1 MRASP
6 LIEYSSTVLILCLWI
21 GAITSILSSL
31 IGLFQQDIKKVIAYS
46 TMSQLAQ
53 ECVTHSITFRYQT
66 ICEKIILIP
75 HILLQMKIVVIYCLF
90 YLMNIVSLNG
100 NSSTNLSIESSEAIN
115 SECSNNIL
123 NPFYVTGFCDG
134 ESCFLI
140 NVQPRSYLKLGYN
153 VSLMFKLTL
162 HSRDKVLLEN
172 IRNYFGQR
180 GNITTRKDG
189 SIEYIVSSIKDLEV
203 IIKHFDA
210 YPLIT
215 QKWSDYQIFKQTFEL
230 IKRKEHLTKEG
241 LKKVLSL
248 KASFNKG
255 LSDELKTVFTD
266 IVPALRPQISNP
278 KIQDPYWISGFV
290 DGEGCFYVSLTNN
303 STGIGLVFKVTQ
315 HIRDADLLKEF
326 IGYFNCGRYSICSKI
341 AGVSNSS
348 QKAAVTLFTFIKQ
361 KRIIIRNY
369 SVNSY
374 KKSLPLHS
382 SLPISAGLTL
392 SNLNEK
398 DSLNAYFVTGFSDAE
413 SCFYIGIYKN
423 SNKTG
428 WKVKASFQ
436 ISLHQRDIGILELHF
451 GGVGN
456 VSKQGKDSVQ
466 YRVASIQDLINVI
479 IPHFEKYPLISNK
492 RADFELFKLAVD
504 LINCKEHLT
513 IEGVQKIVAIKA
525 SLNLG
530 LSDELKVAFSNTIQ
544 VKRPLVWDQEIK
556 DPNWLAG
563 FVSGEGC
570 FYVNI
575 YKSSTKLGESVK
587 LGFSLGLH
595 SRDTTLLK
603 SFISYLGCGNYNKE
617 FNRDVVKFV
626 VTKFSDINIKII
638 PFFNKY
644 PIFGLKSLDFSDFE
658 KVAKLIENKVHLT
671 AEGFEQIRQIKL
683 GMNRGRMNKEQSCT
697 RISTS
702 PLNCSQKR
710 TYVTMSA
717 LPKYTC
723 QGNRPYSIKLNKS
736 DLALN
741 DKNFNEWLAGLI
753 DGDGLLFV
761 SKKGYANLKII
772 MSEKDKSA
780 LYEIKHKF
788 GGSIRSISGSKKLK
802 YKLHHKKG
810 LIKLINSVNGLIRNP
825 SRMLQLNKLCVLY
838 NIEFKAPKPL
848 TYYNGWFSGFVD
860 SDGSIFF
867 NEQSDQLVLS
877 VTQKN
882 KYLLDPLIRLY
893 CGRIKILSSKE
904 AFQYS
909 IYRKK
914 EILDLIDNY
923 FKKYPLRSAKT
934 HKINLIKNFYSFKD
948 YKNLETSPSD
958 KNNEWI
964 KFKNKWDKL

>member
-123 NPFYVTGFCDG
+123 NPFYVTGFFDA

-326 IGYFNCGRYSICSKI
+326 IGYFNCGRYSICSKM
-341 AGVSNSS
+341 AG
-348 QKAAVTLFTFIKQ
+348 
-361 KRIIIRNY
+361 
-369 SVNSY
+369 
-374 KKSLPLHS
+374 
-382 SLPISAGLTL
+382 
-392 SNLNEK
+392 
-398 DSLNAYFVTGFSDAE
+398 D
-413 SCFYIGIYKN
+413 YI
-423 SNKTG
+423 
-428 WKVKASFQ
+428 
-436 ISLHQRDIGILELHF
+436 
-451 GGVGN
+451 
-456 VSKQGKDSVQ
+456 
-466 YRVASIQDLINVI
+466 
-479 IPHFEKYPLISNK
+479 
-492 RADFELFKLAVD
+492 
-504 LINCKEHLT
+504 
-513 IEGVQKIVAIKA
+513 
-525 SLNLG
+525 
-530 LSDELKVAFSNTIQ
+530 
-544 VKRPLVWDQEIK
+544 
-556 DPNWLAG
+556 
-563 FVSGEGC
+563 
-570 FYVNI
+570 
-575 YKSSTKLGESVK
+575 
-587 LGFSLGLH
+587 
-595 SRDTTLLK
+595 
-603 SFISYLGCGNYNKE
+603 
-617 FNRDVVKFV
+617 

-644 PIFGLKSLDFSDFE
+644 PIFVLKSLDFSDFE

-838 NIEFKAPKPL
+838 NIEFKAHKPL

-934 HKINLIKNFYSFKD
+934 HKINLIQNFYSFKD